1 MRLLGQ
7 LVRWCAL
14 MAILGFLLIIILE
27 SVRSEEAV
35 EDLGG
40 YMALIASLGNQL
52 AGYSIIVFGF
62 SLMLLVRISCSH
74 SKCELY

>member
-7 LVRWCAL
+7 LVRWCVL

-27 SVRSEEAV
+27 SVNSAQVV
-35 EDLGG
+35 EDLAG
-40 YMALIASLGNQL
+40 YIALIASLGNQL

-62 SLMLLVRISCSH
+62 SLMLLVRAPCSDQVNA
-74 SKCELY
+74 